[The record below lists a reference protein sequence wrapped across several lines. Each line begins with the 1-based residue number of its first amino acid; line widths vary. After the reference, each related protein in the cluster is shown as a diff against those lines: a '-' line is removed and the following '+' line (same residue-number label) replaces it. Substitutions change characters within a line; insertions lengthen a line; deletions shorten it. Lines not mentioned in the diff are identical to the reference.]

1 VICTRCG
8 RWNLTPLEER
18 WEAIDESERLFRGT
32 RLRMST
38 DNIGLAQF
46 RGGFEL
52 VRVGPALLPEIAS
65 WRYGTRLARFE
76 PEATPPGGARW
87 GRFALASAGML
98 INAALITRI
107 GFTLSCALLFAIVA
121 FACGSRQMVRNVVVG
136 LLVSYPVFLMFN
148 KVLGLNLP
156 VLLANGWI

>member
-1 VICTRCG
+1 MLERKQLAIGIGVLAIAAVYGVGSTHIAAASGYAGIGPAFFPWVVTILLALCG
-8 RWNLTPLEER
+8 VMLIR
-18 WEAIDESERLFRGT
+18 EAAS
-32 RLRMST
+32 
-38 DNIGLAQF
+38 
-46 RGGFEL
+46 GGF
-52 VRVGPALLPEIAS
+52 RS
-65 WRYGTRLARFE
+65 FE